1 MRSAVVLVGRGH
13 RPLQPSRLG
22 PAGASAPGTVP
33 CRPSPGFLGRSVTS
47 GRLPPACVWGDGPAE
62 RPPLLE
68 AVSAP
73 CCSVLPPGA
82 PERATWVRRALL
94 FRARAS
100 RSLPER
106 PFCRGAGT
114 PAWVL
119 APRQRPA
126 ARGVASGPRQPAPP
140 AISLCPPRAAQSGSS
155 SPTSGARRRTS
166 CRRPRRRRRP
176 ARASRCCRPPPP
188 LPVSSRRRAPRSS
201 CAAAPRGRRGLPR
214 PLPACLR
221 LGHRPPGREASPLAS
236 RGQCG
241 TRC

>member
-1 MRSAVVLVGRGH
+1 MAAGHRVVGAVLGARVPGTGVAWLFRRPGTRSAVVLVGQGH
-13 RPLQPSRLG
+13 RPLQPSRPD

-106 PFCRGAGT
+106 PFCRGAG
-114 PAWVL
+114 L
-119 APRQRPA
+119 PRGCSHPGSGLRP
-126 ARGVASGPRQPAPP
+126 GASPQG
-140 AISLCPPRAAQSGSS
+140 
-155 SPTSGARRRTS
+155 
-166 CRRPRRRRRP
+166 
-176 ARASRCCRPPPP
+176 
-188 LPVSSRRRAPRSS
+188 PVS
-201 CAAAPRGRRGLPR
+201 LPR
-214 PLPACLR
+214 PPSPSAPPERPSPALR
-221 LGHRPPGREASPLAS
+221 PLQAAQEGERAAGGPGEEGGQQEHRAAAGRRRHRL
-236 RGQCG
+236 
-241 TRC
+241 